1 MLNISARIVRAKSCN
16 DILSVKYSC
25 RASAGKQYWV
35 VGVVG
40 VAFSVFIVYKNK
52 KSVSGCCSITRCY
65 ANMYSITARRHLHG
79 YIISICVCWIQL
91 QRVIERCKCTAIFL
105 TCKIFRCFLFLFS
118 NYFYN
123 HLKISVYK
131 YSFLVLYFWF
141 LGCKTVKKAILPPQK
156 NVFRYCVF
164 GIVKICCTFAPK
176 NGSVSDVGK
185 SEGLF
190 KYHLFARF

>member
-1 MLNISARIVRAKSCN
+1 MLLNQV
-16 DILSVKYSC
+16 LTHLLH
-25 RASAGKQYWV
+25 
-35 VGVVG
+35 
-40 VAFSVFIVYKNK
+40 
-52 KSVSGCCSITRCY
+52 SITTMHTFTDY
-65 ANMYSITARRHLHG
+65 IVSIFLADFIQVQHL
-79 YIISICVCWIQL
+79 VKQD
-91 QRVIERCKCTAIFL
+91 KCTAIFL

-176 NGSVSDVGK
+176 SGSVSDVGK
-185 SEGLF
+185 LEGLF